1 MALPF
6 GSIGQ
11 LALGSLVSRGAD
23 RLLNPDKYNRD
34 LIDRLTMGGY
44 TGEGTD
50 EDEKDK
56 GPRTFGGIAKQG
68 IMSLLAQAVLGPV
81 LGPLALTLGQNFLD
95 KRREEGLGF
104 SPFGGD
110 GPSGPSGI
118 VANKAITLD
127 GDIVDVGSEEYY
139 DDLNRRDEEFKITGD
154 YDVYSGGTVF
164 DKPTGPTPITFDPNK
179 DYYTGSDEED
189 KDNEGPATTTTT
201 SVSDY
206 SPTMQDPDPANGSN
220 DTTTTTSDA
229 PAYDFARGGLASLY
243 R

>member
-1 MALPF
+1 M
-6 GSIGQ
+6 SIQ
-11 LALGSLVSRGAD
+11 NLILGSLVSQGAD
-23 RLLNPDKYNRD
+23 RLLNRDKYEKD
-34 LIDRLTMGGY
+34 LIDKLIIGG
-44 TGEGTD
+44 GIGGGRTD
-50 EDEKDK
+50 EDEKDGEPK
-56 GPRTFGGIAKQG
+56 TFGAIAKQG

-139 DDLNRRDEEFKITGD
+139 DDLDKRDEEFELTGD
-154 YDVYSGGTVF
+154 FDVYSNTV
-164 DKPTGPTPITFDPNK
+164 TRGPTQPTFDPNK

-201 SVSDY
+201 TSVSDY
-206 SPTMQDPDPANGSN
+206 SPTMQDPDPAPESK
-220 DTTTTTSDA
+220 SDA
-229 PAYDFARGGLASLY
+229 PAYDYARGGLASLY

>member
-23 RLLNPDKYNRD
+23 RLLNPDKYNKD

-44 TGEGTD
+44 TGQGTD

-56 GPRTFGGIAKQG
+56 GPTTFGGIAKQG

-139 DDLNRRDEEFKITGD
+139 DDLDKRDEEFELTGD
-154 YDVYSGGTVF
+154 FDVYSNTV
-164 DKPTGPTPITFDPNK
+164 TRGPTQPTFDPDK
-179 DYYTGSDEED
+179 DYYTGSDEETRD
-189 KDNEGPATTTTT
+189 EEGPATVSVGT
-201 SVSDY
+201 VSDY
-206 SPTMQDPDPANGSN
+206 SPTMQDP
-220 DTTTTTSDA
+220 
-229 PAYDFARGGLASLY
+229 
-243 R
+243 

>member
-1 MALPF
+1 M
-6 GSIGQ
+6 SIQ
-11 LALGSLVSRGAD
+11 NLILGSLVSRGAD
-23 RLLNPDKYNRD
+23 RLLNPARYDKN
-34 LIDRLTMGGY
+34 LIDKFIVGGGF
-44 TGEGTD
+44 TGEGSD

-56 GPRTFGGIAKQG
+56 GPTTFGGIAKQG

-139 DDLNRRDEEFKITGD
+139 DDLDKRDEEFELTGD
-154 YDVYSGGTVF
+154 FDVYSNTV
-164 DKPTGPTPITFDPNK
+164 TRGPTQPTFDPNK

-189 KDNEGPATTTTT
+189 KDDEGGATTTTTT

-206 SPTMQDPDPANGSN
+206 SPTMQDPDPAPESK
-220 DTTTTTSDA
+220 SDA

>member
-1 MALPF
+1 M
-6 GSIGQ
+6 SIQ
-11 LALGSLVSRGAD
+11 NLILGSLVSRGAD
-23 RLLNPDKYNRD
+23 RLLNPARYDKN
-34 LIDRLTMGGY
+34 LIDKFIVGGGF
-44 TGEGTD
+44 TGEGSD

-56 GPRTFGGIAKQG
+56 GPTTFGGIAKQG

-95 KRREEGLGF
+95 KRREEGLTF

-139 DDLNRRDEEFKITGD
+139 DDLDKRDKEFAETGD
-154 YDVYSGGTVF
+154 YDVYSDTVT
-164 DKPTGPTPITFDPNK
+164 TGPTQPTFDPNK

-189 KDNEGPATTTTT
+189 KDDEGGATTTT